1 MKAKSLVEYRTSRNF
16 NDKLN
21 SRNSDLSLQLPLHL
35 VRPIL
40 LCRPVAHLVKTRQ
53 LARQQPRQRG
63 GVPIRFPSLQH
74 SLPLSRSNL
83 DLKSN
88 KPNLKPNLPIPS
100 SILRSPGLRV
110 VCSIRARPRL
120 SGHRTICLID
130 RLRIIG
136 TSTHLFLLVVG
147 KME

>member
-21 SRNSDLSLQLPLHL
+21 SRNSDLSPLLPLHL

-40 LCRPVAHLVKTRQ
+40 LYRPVDLPVRTRQ

-74 SLPLSRSNL
+74 SHPLSRSNL
-83 DLKSN
+83 DLN
-88 KPNLKPNLPIPS
+88 PNRPNLKPNLPIPS
-100 SILRSPGLRV
+100 SIPHSLDLRV

-136 TSTHLFLLVVG
+136 INIRLFLLVVG